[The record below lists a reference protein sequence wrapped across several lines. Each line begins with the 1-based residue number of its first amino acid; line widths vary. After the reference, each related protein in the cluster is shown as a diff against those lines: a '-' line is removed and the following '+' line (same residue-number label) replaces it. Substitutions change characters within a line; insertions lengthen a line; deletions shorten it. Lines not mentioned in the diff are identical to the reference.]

1 MEVRLKFRLNEAPT
15 AARWRRLALY
25 DYTIKSEP
33 GVAKAAFSPTRGGC
47 MSSRSREFELA
58 VKTFSGELYRFAFW
72 LARDRHAA
80 EDLVQECFQ
89 RAWANWESL
98 NDPITL
104 KKWLFTILRREFLR
118 RLERKQLHTIDIDGL
133 ELAADALGMDEIY
146 ALRQA
151 LASAPDNLREPLL
164 MQVLGGF
171 TAEELAVIH
180 QSTPGA
186 MAVRL
191 SRARQWLRQRLT
203 GGDASAGT
211 TLGRI
216 K

>member
-1 MEVRLKFRLNEAPT
+1 VLSARLGKL
-15 AARWRRLALY
+15 
-25 DYTIKSEP
+25 
-33 GVAKAAFSPTRGGC
+33 G
-47 MSSRSREFELA
+47 
-58 VKTFSGELYRFAFW
+58 
-72 LARDRHAA
+72 
-80 EDLVQECFQ
+80 
-89 RAWANWESL
+89 SL

-180 QSTPGA
+180 HSTPGA

>member
-1 MEVRLKFRLNEAPT
+1 
-15 AARWRRLALY
+15 
-25 DYTIKSEP
+25 
-33 GVAKAAFSPTRGGC
+33 
-47 MSSRSREFELA
+47 MSSRVREFELA
-58 VKTFSGELYRFAFW
+58 VKTFSGDLYRFAFW
-72 LARDRHAA
+72 LVRDRHAA

-89 RAWANWESL
+89 RAWANWSSL

-118 RLERKQLHTIDIDGL
+118 RLERKQLQTVGLDGL
-133 ELAADALGMDEIY
+133 EFAADTIGMDELY
-146 ALRQA
+146 GLRQA

-171 TAEELAVIH
+171 TAEELADLN
-180 QSTPGA
+180 QTTPGA

-203 GGDASAGT
+203 GGDAST
-211 TLGRI
+211 STKLGRI

>member
-1 MEVRLKFRLNEAPT
+1 MDT
-15 AARWRRLALY
+15 
-25 DYTIKSEP
+25 
-33 GVAKAAFSPTRGGC
+33 FSHVWGSC

-58 VKTFSGELYRFAFW
+58 VKTFSGDLYRFAFW
-72 LARDRHAA
+72 LVRDPHAA

-89 RAWANWESL
+89 RAWANWASL

-118 RLERKQLHTIDIDGL
+118 RLERKQLQTVDLDGL
-133 ELAADALGMDEIY
+133 ELASDTLGMDEIY
-146 ALRQA
+146 GLRQA
-151 LASAPDNLREPLL
+151 LASAPDNLRESLM

-171 TAEELAVIH
+171 TVEELAVLN
-180 QSTPGA
+180 QTTPGA

-191 SRARQWLRQRLT
+191 SQARQWLRQRLA
-203 GGDASAGT
+203 GGDASPGT
-211 TLGRI
+211 TIGRI